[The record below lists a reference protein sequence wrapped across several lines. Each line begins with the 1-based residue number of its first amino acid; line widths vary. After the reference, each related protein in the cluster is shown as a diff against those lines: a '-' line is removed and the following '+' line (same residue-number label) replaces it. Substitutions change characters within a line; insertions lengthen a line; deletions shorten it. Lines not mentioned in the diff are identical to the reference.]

1 MQDLFDNMKISHNC
15 RYFTANGRIYDAVLD
30 KSALIESVHPLFW
43 LEFMRENSIASYK
56 RKKLSESDLQSMLRK
71 SVYTITETFSNAEN
85 KFRTLMEYEIK
96 FGSTLLIES
105 ENPFIFEKS
114 LNEGWNF
121 LIENAVKNFPGFE
134 GVVITEGFWGDVW
147 DGVKTVG
154 GKVVDVVGGALD
166 TVATGVKKAG
176 SWLADNTVVGGWVAS
191 GYKWL
196 KENGI
201 SWLMEGLRSA
211 VYSPVGMG
219 IEVFLTV
226 TGVGA
231 PIVMIVYGVLLLW
244 DLSKMASGDP
254 TFSWWEVLFDI
265 LGIVTS
271 GIGAAP
277 ARLAVKGTGIM
288 SKTAG
293 KSLAETVQIGAKQG
307 GVVGSFLKKLG
318 TLLGKGVSG
327 ILGFVQQGA
336 AWLGKNFGFKSLEKY
351 VGSAKTYVDDIVKS
365 INKVDNILPNA
376 AVASKTIANA
386 SEKAAET
393 AIKKPG
399 VLKKVGNAW
408 NAAGKALDKPIE
420 KLLPATANR
429 FEKNVFGKAIKNP
442 GKISTGLRTGLAVG
456 GIGQGIHSYADSKRD
471 EAEKQGEVGKEEL
484 IKTLTSGKIEADYSE
499 YMPD

>member
-1 MQDLFDNMKISHNC
+1 MKDLFDDIKISHSC

-71 SVYTITETFSNAEN
+71 SVYTITETFDSAEN
-85 KFRTLMEYEIK
+85 KLKTLMEYEVK
-96 FGSTLLIES
+96 FGSSLIMES
-105 ENPFIFEKS
+105 ENPLVFEKS

-147 DGVKTVG
+147 DGVTSVG
-154 GKVVDVVGGALD
+154 SKVVDVIGKGLD

-176 SWLADNTVVGGWVAS
+176 AWLADNTVVGGWIAS

-196 KENGI
+196 KEKGI
-201 SWLMEGLRSA
+201 TWLMEGLRSA

-219 IEVFLTV
+219 VEVFLTV

-231 PIVMIVYGVLLLW
+231 PIVMVVYGVLLLW

-254 TFSWWEVLFDI
+254 TFSWWEVFFDI

-277 ARLAVKGTGIM
+277 ARLAIKETGIM
-288 SKTAG
+288 AKTAG
-293 KSLAETVQIGAKQG
+293 KSLGETVQIGAKQG
-307 GVVGSFLKKLG
+307 GVIGSFLKKLG

-351 VGSAKTYVDDIVKS
+351 VGSAKTYVDDLVKS
-365 INKVDNILPNA
+365 INKVDNVLPSA
-376 AVASKTIANA
+376 AVANKTVVNA
-386 SEKAAET
+386 SEKAVAAEL
-393 AIKKPG
+393 KKPG
-399 VLKKVGNAW
+399 VWSKVKNGW

-429 FEKNVFGKAIKNP
+429 FEKNVLGNAIKNP

-456 GIGQGIHSYADSKRD
+456 GIGQGIHSYADSKRA
-471 EAEKQGEVGKEEL
+471 EAEKQAGVEKQEFINQIGK
-484 IKTLTSGKIEADYSE
+484 KEADYSD

>member
-1 MQDLFDNMKISHNC
+1 MQDLFEDMKISHSG
-15 RYFTANGRIYDAVLD
+15 RYFIANGRIYDAVLD
-30 KSALIESVHPLFW
+30 KSALVESVHPLFW
-43 LEFMRENSIASYK
+43 LEFMRENSVSSYK
-56 RKKLSESDLQSMLRK
+56 RKKLSENDLQTMLRK
-71 SVYTITETFSNAEN
+71 SVYTITETFNNAEN
-85 KFRTLMEYEIK
+85 KLKTLMEYEIK
-96 FGSTLLIES
+96 FGSTLLTES
-105 ENPFIFEKS
+105 SNPFVFEKS
-114 LNEGWNF
+114 LNDGWNF

-134 GVVITEGFWGDVW
+134 GVIYEGFWGDVW

-176 SWLADNTVVGGWVAS
+176 SWLADNTVVGGWIAS

-196 KENGI
+196 KEKGI
-201 SWLMEGLRSA
+201 TWLMEGLRSA

-231 PIVMIVYGVLLLW
+231 PIVMVVYGVLLLW

-254 TFSWWEVLFDI
+254 TFSWWEVFFDI

-277 ARLAVKGTGIM
+277 ARLAVKETGIM
-288 SKTAG
+288 AKTAG
-293 KSLAETVQIGAKQG
+293 KSLGETVQIGAKQG

-318 TLLGKGVSG
+318 TLLGKGISG

-336 AWLGKNFGFKSLEKY
+336 AWLSKNFGFKSLEKY
-351 VGSAKTYVDDIVKS
+351 VGSAKTYVDDLVKS
-365 INKVDNILPNA
+365 INKVDNVLPNTA
-376 AVASKTIANA
+376 AASKTMANA

-429 FEKNVFGKAIKNP
+429 FEKNVLGNAIKNP
-442 GKISTGLRTGLAVG
+442 GKISTGLRTGTAVG
-456 GIGQGIHSYADSKRD
+456 GIGYGIHSYADSKRA
-471 EAEKQGEVGKEEL
+471 ESEKQAGVEKQEFINQIGK
-484 IKTLTSGKIEADYSE
+484 KDADYSD

>member
-1 MQDLFDNMKISHNC
+1 MQDLFDDIKISHSC

-43 LEFMRENSIASYK
+43 LQFMKENSIASYK

-71 SVYTITETFSNAEN
+71 SVYNITETFDNAEN
-85 KFRTLMEYEIK
+85 KLKTLMEYEIK
-96 FGSTLLIES
+96 FGSSLIMES
-105 ENPFIFEKS
+105 ENPLVFEKS
-114 LNEGWNF
+114 LKEGWNF
-121 LIENAVKNFPGFE
+121 LIENAVRNFPGFE
-134 GVVITEGFWGDVW
+134 GVVITEGFLGDLW
-147 DGVKTVG
+147 DGVTSFG
-154 GKVVDVVGGALD
+154 SKVVDVVGGALD
-166 TVATGVKKAG
+166 TVATRVKKAG
-176 SWLADNTVVGGWVAS
+176 SWLADNTVVGGWIAS

-196 KENGI
+196 KEKGI
-201 SWLMEGLRSA
+201 TWLMEGLRSA

-219 IEVFLTV
+219 VEVFLTV

-231 PIVMIVYGVLLLW
+231 PIVMVVYGVLLLW

-254 TFSWWEVLFDI
+254 TFSWWEVFFDI

-277 ARLAVKGTGIM
+277 ARLAIKETGIM
-288 SKTAG
+288 AKTAG
-293 KSLAETVQIGAKQG
+293 KSLGETVQIGAKQG
-307 GVVGSFLKKLG
+307 GVIGSFLKKLG

-351 VGSAKTYVDDIVKS
+351 VGSAKTYVDDLVKS
-365 INKVDNILPNA
+365 INKVDNVLPSA
-376 AVASKTIANA
+376 AVANKTVVNA
-386 SEKAAET
+386 SEKAVAAEL
-393 AIKKPG
+393 KKPG
-399 VLKKVGNAW
+399 VWSKVKNGW

-420 KLLPATANR
+420 KLLPATANK

-456 GIGQGIHSYADSKRD
+456 GIGQGIHSYADSKRA
-471 EAEKQGEVGKEEL
+471 EAEKQAGVEKQEFINQIGK
-484 IKTLTSGKIEADYSE
+484 KDADYSD

>member
-1 MQDLFDNMKISHNC
+1 MKDLFDDIKISHSC

-71 SVYTITETFSNAEN
+71 SVYTITETFDSAEN
-85 KFRTLMEYEIK
+85 KLKTLMEYEVK
-96 FGSTLLIES
+96 FGSSLIMES
-105 ENPFIFEKS
+105 ENPLVFEKS

-147 DGVKTVG
+147 DGVTSVG
-154 GKVVDVVGGALD
+154 SKVVDVIGKGLD

-176 SWLADNTVVGGWVAS
+176 AWLADNTVVGGWIAS

-196 KENGI
+196 KEKGI
-201 SWLMEGLRSA
+201 TWLMEGLRSA

-219 IEVFLTV
+219 VEVFLTV

-231 PIVMIVYGVLLLW
+231 PIVMVVYGVLLLW

-254 TFSWWEVLFDI
+254 TFSWWEVFFDI

-277 ARLAVKGTGIM
+277 ARLAIKETGIM
-288 SKTAG
+288 AKTAG
-293 KSLAETVQIGAKQG
+293 KSLGETVQIGAKQG
-307 GVVGSFLKKLG
+307 GVIGSFLKKLG

-351 VGSAKTYVDDIVKS
+351 VGSAKTYVDDLVKS
-365 INKVDNILPNA
+365 INKVDNILPA
-376 AVASKTIANA
+376 ANVASKTV
-386 SEKAAET
+386 EKATET
-393 AIKKPG
+393 AVAKELKKPG
-399 VLKKVGNAW
+399 VWSKVKNGW
-408 NAAGKALDKPIE
+408 NATGKALDKPIE
-420 KLLPATANR
+420 KLLPATANK
-429 FEKNVFGKAIKNP
+429 FEKNMLGRAIKHP
-442 GKISTGLRTGLAVG
+442 GKISTGLRTGVVVG
-456 GIGQGIHSYADSKRD
+456 GIGQGIHSYADSKRA
-471 EAEKQGEVGKEEL
+471 EAEKQAGVEKQEFINQIGK
-484 IKTLTSGKIEADYSE
+484 KEADYSD